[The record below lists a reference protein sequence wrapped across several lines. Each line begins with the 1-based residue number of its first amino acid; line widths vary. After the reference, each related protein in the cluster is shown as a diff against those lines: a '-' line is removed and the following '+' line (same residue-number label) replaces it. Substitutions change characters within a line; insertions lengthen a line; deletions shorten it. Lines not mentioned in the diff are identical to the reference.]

1 MIRCRVYKSKRSV
14 FSKNGSASVAG
25 YHAIP
30 LNSDIRQ
37 TVSKNFSVVLN
48 LTNLEYEYP
57 IAIEEPLLGD
67 DGDSSKVTVNSGEG
81 FISSSEGTWKD
92 ITIDFPNTNVYI
104 KSFTDSY
111 IPEFSGY
118 TNPSTDSDHD
128 GLYEDINGN
137 GKVDFDDV
145 VA

>member
-1 MIRCRVYKSKRSV
+1 LIRCRVYKSKRSV

-30 LNSDIRQ
+30 LDSDIRL
-37 TVSKNFSVVLN
+37 TVSKNFSVGLN

-81 FISSSEGTWKD
+81 FISNSEGIWED
-92 ITIDFPNTNVYI
+92 IIIDFPNTNVYI
-104 KSFTDSY
+104 RSF
-111 IPEFSGY
+111 Y
-118 TNPSTDSDHD
+118 TNPSADSDHD
-128 GLYEDINGN
+128 GFYEDINGN
-137 GKVDFDDV
+137 KKVDFDDV